1 MNYYETEIN
10 EYIHQKEVN
19 GAILLSGKWGCGK
32 TYIANSII
40 NQINENDNDY
50 IAIIVSLFGVNDIEQ
65 IDKKVKENVFNK
77 IFRDKLN
84 GIESV
89 KNRIKPLFNTIKDIH
104 PAFSGINTA
113 LSINIYDLINV
124 EKVIKIP
131 GKEAQLKEIVIFFD
145 DIERTGIEIKDMLG
159 KINEYS
165 EGKKIK
171 CILIADEDK
180 IIQTEYSEFKEKLIS
195 RTVKINIDSCNIV
208 ETIVDSYNS
217 DCESYKIFLKE
228 SKHQITDIFENSNSS
243 NIRTLKTIF
252 IDFERIYK
260 LSNTIN
266 LPNNSIKELLCYF
279 SILKFEYSL
288 GNVNRDE
295 NYGYIHS
302 NSKLKN
308 KYLFFEKSN
317 IEINS
322 IQRWVYEGE
331 WNKDNVISELCQ
343 KYGMHN
349 ISSEESFL
357 YRYFWDLNQSIIDS
371 AFPILLNKAYTG
383 ELSCSEYIKFLE
395 RIADLENLG
404 IELKKI
410 DYSKINSALIKKEN
424 DIKLGII
431 KDTFSQSFIH
441 NAKERLSTES
451 NEIYNTLEKL
461 NERIPYYENRN
472 YILEQ
477 FKNNEIINEYGI
489 KGRAIVS
496 FDKELMNEFFD
507 KYIGSSN
514 GQKVEIIRLLIKMNF
529 NYSDISGEKEIK
541 ETITNLNIM
550 VEKLKEYYA
559 KETDLFSKAIT
570 NNTVDELTNL
580 CERLS
585 KKL

>member
-1 MNYYETEIN
+1 MNFYETEIC

-19 GAILLSGKWGCGK
+19 GAVLLSGKWGCGK
-32 TYIANSII
+32 TYIANNII
-40 NQINENDNDY
+40 NQINENEGDY
-50 IAIIVSLFGVNDIEQ
+50 IAIIVSLFGISDIEK
-65 IDKKVKENVFNK
+65 IDKKIKEKIFNK
-77 IFRDKLN
+77 FFNDKLN
-84 GIESV
+84 GIENV
-89 KNRIKPLFNTIKDIH
+89 KNKIKPFLNNIKDVH
-104 PAFSGINTA
+104 PILGGINAA
-113 LSINIYDLINV
+113 LTVNIYDLINV
-124 EKVIKIP
+124 EKIIKIP
-131 GKEAQLKEIVIFFD
+131 GKETSKKELIIFFD
-145 DIERTGIEIKDMLG
+145 DMERTGIEIRDLLG

-266 LPNNSIKELLCYF
+266 LPDNSIKELLCYF

-302 NSKLKN
+302 NSELKN

-343 KYGMHN
+343 KYGMRN

-357 YRYFWDLNQSIIDS
+357 YQYFWDLNQSIIDS
-371 AFPILLNKAYTG
+371 AFPTLLNKAYSS
-383 ELSCSEYIKFLE
+383 ELTCSEYMIFLE
-395 RIADLENLG
+395 RIADLEKVEIKLPG
-404 IELKKI
+404 I
-410 DYSKINSALIKKEN
+410 DYSRIRRALIQKEN
-424 DIKLGII
+424 DIKFGMI
-431 KDTFSQSFIH
+431 KDTFSQNFIH
-441 NAKERLSTES
+441 NAKERLSTEA

-477 FKNNEIINEYGI
+477 LKNNEIINEYGI
-489 KGRAIVS
+489 KGKTIVS
-496 FDKELMNEFFD
+496 FDEELMNEFFD
-507 KYIGSSN
+507 RFVFISN
-514 GQKVEIIRLLIKMNF
+514 GQKVEIIRSLIKINF
-529 NYSDISGEKEIK
+529 DYENISGEKEIK
-541 ETITNLNIM
+541 ETITNLKIM
-550 VEKLKEYYA
+550 VKKLNEYYV
-559 KETDLFSKAIT
+559 KEADSFSKAIT
-570 NNTVDELTNL
+570 NNAIDELTKL
-580 CERLS
+580 SESLS